1 MLDAGWMFL
10 MFISMVVCFH
20 PERFKSAI
28 KHLAFINPDQFLK
41 AKFEN
46 GTVLGE
52 PNVMTDERYRLV
64 ERYEQDTL
72 ADADPPFKRILFWN
86 DVHNLHTIAPI
97 NISDII
103 KCQ

>member
-1 MLDAGWMFL
+1 MF
-10 MFISMVVCFH
+10 VCIH
-20 PERFKSAI
+20 PEQMTFAI
-28 KHLAFINPDQFLK
+28 QHLGL

-52 PNVMTDERYRLV
+52 PNVMTADERFKLV
-64 ERYEQDTL
+64 ERYEQDQL
-72 ADADPPFKRILFWN
+72 EDDADPPFKRILFWN
-86 DVHNLHTIAPI
+86 DVHINYTIVPI